1 MNKYLKYTLIGIVI
15 ISVIVIL
22 IVLNINRNNKK
33 EVDDGKTK
41 IVTSFYPMYIIAE
54 NITEGANNIEL
65 VNMVDVNVGCLH
77 DYTLT
82 TEDMKKVE
90 DADIFI
96 SNGLGMEN
104 FIDKILESNSDMQV
118 IDSSVDVTNLIS
130 DDNEV
135 NGHIWTSID
144 NYIKQVESV
153 AEGLKKV
160 NEENAAIYDENAR
173 EYIEKLNDL
182 KKEYSEALEILNEKK
197 AVVLNEAFEYMG
209 QELGLDMIV
218 IKTDHEESTLSA
230 EVLKNT
236 IDRVKKENI
245 EMIIID
251 KNDNKSN
258 AETISKET
266 GAKIFELNSGL
277 SGTLDKD
284 AYINSCIENISIIQ
298 AGLM

>member
-15 ISVIVIL
+15 IAVIVLLVI
-22 IVLNINRNNKK
+22 LNINRNNK
-33 EVDDGKTK
+33 EVDDGKIK

-54 NITEGANNIEL
+54 NITEGAENIEL
-65 VNMVDVNVGCLH
+65 VNMADINVGCLH

-90 DADIFI
+90 NADAFI

-104 FIDKILESNSDMQV
+104 FIDKILESNSDMRV
-118 IDSSVDVTNLIS
+118 IASSADITNLIS
-130 DDNEV
+130 DGDEV
-135 NGHIWTSID
+135 NRHIWTSID
-144 NYIKQVESV
+144 NYIKQVENIT
-153 AEGLKKV
+153 EGLKET
-160 NEENAAIYDENAR
+160 NSENAEVYENNAKA
-173 EYIEKLNDL
+173 YIEKLKEL
-182 KKEYSEALEILNEKK
+182 KTDYSEELKELNGKK

-230 EVLKNT
+230 EVLRNT

-258 AETISKET
+258 AETISNET
-266 GAKIFELNSGL
+266 GAKIYELNSGL
-277 SGTLDKD
+277 TGSLDKD
-284 AYINSCIENISIIQ
+284 AYINSVKENMEAIKNEII
-298 AGLM
+298 

>member
-1 MNKYLKYTLIGIVI
+1 
-15 ISVIVIL
+15 
-22 IVLNINRNNKK
+22 
-33 EVDDGKTK
+33 
-41 IVTSFYPMYIIAE
+41 
-54 NITEGANNIEL
+54 
-65 VNMVDVNVGCLH
+65 
-77 DYTLT
+77 
-82 TEDMKKVE
+82 
-90 DADIFI
+90 
-96 SNGLGMEN
+96 MEN

-135 NGHIWTSID
+135 NGHIWTNID

-182 KKEYSEALEILNEKK
+182 KKEYSEALEILNGKK

-218 IKTDHEESTLSA
+218 IKTDHEESTISA

-236 IDRVKKENI
+236 IEKKKKENI

>member
-65 VNMVDVNVGCLH
+65 VNMADVNVGCLH

-182 KKEYSEALEILNEKK
+182 KKEYSEALEILNGKK

-218 IKTDHEESTLSA
+218 IKTDHEESILSA

>member
-33 EVDDGKTK
+33 EVDDGKIK

-65 VNMVDVNVGCLH
+65 VNMADVNVGCLH

-135 NGHIWTSID
+135 NGHIWTNID

-182 KKEYSEALEILNEKK
+182 KKEYSEALEILNGKK

>member
-65 VNMVDVNVGCLH
+65 VNMADVNVGCLH

-135 NGHIWTSID
+135 NGHIWTNID

-182 KKEYSEALEILNEKK
+182 KKEYSEALEILNGKK

-236 IDRVKKENI
+236 IDRVKKRI
-245 EMIIID
+245 
-251 KNDNKSN
+251 
-258 AETISKET
+258 
-266 GAKIFELNSGL
+266 
-277 SGTLDKD
+277 
-284 AYINSCIENISIIQ
+284 
-298 AGLM
+298 

>member
-65 VNMVDVNVGCLH
+65 VNMADVNVGCLH

-135 NGHIWTSID
+135 NGHIWTNID

-173 EYIEKLNDL
+173 EYS
-182 KKEYSEALEILNEKK
+182 Y
-197 AVVLNEAFEYMG
+197 
-209 QELGLDMIV
+209 
-218 IKTDHEESTLSA
+218 
-230 EVLKNT
+230 
-236 IDRVKKENI
+236 
-245 EMIIID
+245 
-251 KNDNKSN
+251 
-258 AETISKET
+258 
-266 GAKIFELNSGL
+266 
-277 SGTLDKD
+277 
-284 AYINSCIENISIIQ
+284 
-298 AGLM
+298 

>member
-33 EVDDGKTK
+33 EADDGKTK

-65 VNMVDVNVGCLH
+65 VNMADVNVGCLH

-135 NGHIWTSID
+135 NGHIWTNID

-182 KKEYSEALEILNEKK
+182 KKEYSEALEILNGKK

>member
-65 VNMVDVNVGCLH
+65 VNMADVNVGCLH

-135 NGHIWTSID
+135 NGHIWTNID

-182 KKEYSEALEILNEKK
+182 KKEYSEALEILNGKK

-236 IDRVKKENI
+236 I

>member
-182 KKEYSEALEILNEKK
+182 KKEYSEALEILNGKK

-218 IKTDHEESTLSA
+218 IKTDHEESILSA

>member
-1 MNKYLKYTLIGIVI
+1 MNKYLKYILIAILLI
-15 ISVIVIL
+15 AVIVLL
-22 IVLNINRNNKK
+22 IILNINRNNKDG
-33 EVDDGKTK
+33 DDGKVK

-54 NITEGANNIEL
+54 NITEGAKNIEL
-65 VNMVDVNVGCLH
+65 VNMTDVNVGCLH

-90 DADIFI
+90 DADVFI

-104 FIDKILESNSDMQV
+104 FIDKILESNSDMRV
-118 IDSSVDVTNLIS
+118 IDSSTDITNLIS
-130 DDNEV
+130 DGDEV

-144 NYIKQVESV
+144 NYIKQVENIT
-153 AEGLKKV
+153 EGLKET
-160 NEENAAIYDENAR
+160 NSENAEVYENNAKA
-173 EYIEKLNDL
+173 YIEKLKEL
-182 KKEYSEALEILNEKK
+182 KTDYSEELKELNGKK

-209 QELGLDMIV
+209 QELELDMIV

-230 EVLKNT
+230 EVLKTT

-258 AETISKET
+258 AETISNET
-266 GAKIFELNSGL
+266 GAKIYELNSGL
-277 SGTLDKD
+277 TGSLDKD
-284 AYINSCIENISIIQ
+284 AYINSVKENISIIQ
-298 AGLM
+298 ARLDA